1 MRQGQASRT
10 AEYNAAFRALEN
22 AKPPGRRVLQDPYS
36 DRLLPPGLGMLR
48 RISALPVVGRGLVS
62 YVDRRWPGMR
72 SSVVAR
78 TRLIDDWLSNA
89 IRSDRDQL
97 VVLGA
102 GLDTRAWRLTALA
115 RTTVY
120 EVDHPS
126 TSAAKQ
132 KRLSA
137 WGADLRRVRFVE
149 VDFDR
154 DDLVDRLG
162 QAGFDPMR
170 RTVVVWDGVTNYLQA
185 ESVDAVMRW
194 VSGLTRGSQI
204 IFTYIDA
211 GVLDG
216 STRFR
221 GADRVMQ
228 SLRRSGE
235 PWTFGLRPDALA
247 RYLEDRGLRLA
258 DDLGAAA
265 YRVQIMGEAARR
277 ISGYEFYHVAR
288 AEVAEAPAD

>member
-22 AKPPGRRVLQDPYS
+22 TRPADVRVLLDPYS
-36 DRLLPPGLGMLR
+36 DRLLPPGLRMLR
-48 RISALPVVGRGLVS
+48 RISALPVVGRKFVS
-62 YVDRRWPGMR
+62 YVDRHWPGMR

-78 TRLIDDWLSNA
+78 TRLIDNWLSNA
-89 IRSDRDQL
+89 IRDDRDQL
-97 VVLGA
+97 LVLGA
-102 GLDTRAWRLTALA
+102 GLDTRAWRLPALA

-132 KRLSA
+132 KRLAA
-137 WGADLRRVRFVE
+137 WGADLRRLRFVE

-154 DDLVDRLG
+154 DSLVDRLAE
-162 QAGFDPMR
+162 AGFDVTQ

-185 ESVDAVMRW
+185 ESVDGVMRW
-194 VSGLTRGSQI
+194 ISKLAPGSQI

-211 GVLDG
+211 SVLDG
-216 STRFR
+216 SCRFE
-221 GADRVMQ
+221 GAERLMQ

-235 PWTFGLRPDALA
+235 PWTFGLRPDSLA
-247 RYLEDRGLRLA
+247 GYLAERGLRLLG
-258 DDLGAAA
+258 DLGAAD
-265 YRVQIMGEAARR
+265 YRPQILGADALR

-288 AEVAEAPAD
+288 AEIAQLPSP